1 MTINYQQWR
10 EILST
15 VNSDNKLDKRNVI
28 EKVKE
33 ELRASNEE
41 VFKQWEKSNFY
52 VNYKFEVG
60 DNEFTLLHLTAQFGY
75 TGLTKALIVEKWINI
90 NIKDKDE
97 NTPLHL
103 AAAKGD

>member
-33 ELRASNEE
+33 ELKASNE
-41 VFKQWEKSNFY
+41 
-52 VNYKFEVG
+52 
-60 DNEFTLLHLTAQFGY
+60 
-75 TGLTKALIVEKWINI
+75 
-90 NIKDKDE
+90 
-97 NTPLHL
+97 
-103 AAAKGD
+103 